1 MNARIATMDDAYKA
15 FRADKKR
22 PTTRT
27 AATKADARAVHDAMV
42 DELARARAV
51 LETYRGMMSRITATP
66 SNTKAATR
74 ALKYL
79 KEYKDALILAEKRW
93 RPQTPA
99 TRSVY
104 PISTTGTAM
113 MSAIHDVF
121 GAIANRYERKTK
133 NAAMMI
139 QTVNRPTRVNTRN
152 RSANVATMYRMVS
165 DAWNGYTRARRSKNT
180 PSPIKRNTVR
190 SLSNELSILKTNMV
204 LFKSIRD
211 RVRARTANS
220 KMATLSTRVKQ
231 VIAWYAQYIDH
242 HERAL
247 QNAKRGR
254 DIPGALYGAAAMT
267 FSRTVVRFMNYASAK
282 LGATL
287 SFAFEKRQRPL
298 TNGDVLNRYG
308 VTVNSVANMMNRL
321 ESLEQRTLAM
331 NRNISNKNVT
341 LRQARTMLNQRE
353 RDLQMLVDELERV
366 TEAWQECE
374 RQRRNI
380 NAFGTSVPSMA

>member
-1 MNARIATMDDAYKA
+1 MNDAYKA

-22 PTTRT
+22 PATRT
-27 AATKADARAVHDAMV
+27 ASTKAEARAVHDTVV
-42 DELARARAV
+42 DELARARAI
-51 LETYRGMMSRITATP
+51 LETYRGMMARVTP
-66 SNTKAATR
+66 SPTNAAAAKQ
-74 ALKYL
+74 ALAYL
-79 KEYKDALILAEKRW
+79 KEYKDALVLAEKRW

-104 PISTTGTAM
+104 PISTAGTALIT
-113 MSAIHDVF
+113 AIHDVF
-121 GAIANRYERKTK
+121 GAIASRYERKTK

-152 RSANVATMYRMVS
+152 RAANVATMYRMVS
-165 DAWNGYTRARRSKNT
+165 DAWNGYTRARRQSKNT
-180 PSPIKRNTVR
+180 LDKKNVVR

-220 KMATLSTRVKQ
+220 KRMATLSTRVKQ
-231 VIAWYAQYIDH
+231 VITWYAQYIDH
-242 HERAL
+242 HDKAL
-247 QNAKRGR
+247 AAAKRGR
-254 DIPGALYGAAAMT
+254 DIPGSLYGAAAMT
-267 FSRTVVRFMNYASAK
+267 FSRTVVRFMNYASA
-282 LGATL
+282 TL
-287 SFAFEKRQRPL
+287 ETTLPFAFEKRQRPL
-298 TNGDVLNRYG
+298 THGDVLNRYG

-321 ESLEQRTLAM
+321 DSLEQRTLKM
-331 NRNISNKNVT
+331 NRNMSSKNVT

-380 NAFGTSVPSMA
+380 NAFGTSMPSMA